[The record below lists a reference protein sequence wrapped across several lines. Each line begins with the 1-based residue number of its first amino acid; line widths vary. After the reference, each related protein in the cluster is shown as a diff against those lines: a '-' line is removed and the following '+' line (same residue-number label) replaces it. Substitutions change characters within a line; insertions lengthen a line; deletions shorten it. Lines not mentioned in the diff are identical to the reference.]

1 MDSKDQQYFLD
12 RDGIVARQSKVL
24 APYLKEKFEEKK
36 LAYLK
41 QRLQECS
48 AAYDCEDHLLSDD
61 VVTLSTA
68 AGFATM
74 IDPDRNVLPA
84 ILFAPA
90 VREKLIDRK
99 EIVEHWGDDTAQ
111 LIDGLLTT
119 ERFLNANTS
128 IDQDN
133 FRGLLLSLSGDIRVI
148 IIMIVRTLMV
158 MRLIDHHPDND
169 WVTAIA
175 FEANCIFAQL
185 AHRLGLYAIKGELED
200 LSLKYTNRDIY
211 VQIARKLNETKRSR
225 DAYIKEFI
233 APVKDKLEAA
243 GLKFDIKGRTK
254 SISSIWAKMRKQ
266 KVDIDRIYDLFA
278 IRVIID
284 APPEREKADCWLAY
298 SILADM
304 YRANPARMRDWITI
318 PKSNG
323 YESLHA
329 TVLGPGQKWVEVQ
342 FRTRRM
348 DLVAEKG
355 LAAHWRYK
363 GGKAADTDRWM
374 NNVRDVLESAESG
387 PMQLMKD
394 LRMDAFGNEVY
405 VFTPKGDLFRLPA
418 GASVLDF
425 AFHIHTNVGAHC
437 TGAIVNDSH
446 QKITYRI
453 SNGDTVEVLTSSSQR
468 PTRDWLNA
476 VVTPKA
482 RNKIRAM
489 LNEER
494 AGKSSL
500 GRETLER
507 RLRNRKLQFDE
518 TAATRII
525 KRMGYKSMAD
535 FFADIADERTDIRR
549 FLNDYRNEIS
559 HDEDTEAERV
569 AAENFRVDLSARDDE
584 KDSADEVV
592 IGDRSISGLNYRFAR
607 CCSPVPGD
615 KVFGFISSDGI
626 VKIHKTDCPNAANI
640 RRRYPYR
647 IIRTVWS
654 NNATASAPVQ
664 LKIIGKDDIGIVA
677 NISSLINK
685 EAGVSLRSISIDSHD
700 SLFSGFLSVF
710 TKDAPTLN
718 SLIRKLKGVK
728 GVKNV
733 IRL

>member
-1 MDSKDQQYFLD
+1 MDNKDQQYILD
-12 RDGIVARQSKVL
+12 RDGIVARQSKIL
-24 APYLKEKFEEKK
+24 APYLKEKLSDEE
-36 LAYLK
+36 LNYLK
-41 QRLQECS
+41 RRLEECRE
-48 AAYDCEDHLLSDD
+48 AYDKGEHLLTDD
-61 VVTLSTA
+61 IVTLCTA

-74 IDPDRNVLPA
+74 IDPDRSVLPA
-84 ILFAPA
+84 ILLAPA
-90 VREKLIDRK
+90 VREQKMERR
-99 EIVEHWGDDTAQ
+99 EVVEHWGEDTAA
-111 LIDGLLTT
+111 LIDGLITT
-119 ERFLNANTS
+119 ERFLNANAS
-128 IDQDN
+128 RDQAN
-133 FRGLLLSLSGDIRVI
+133 FRGLLLSLAGDIRVI

-158 MRLIDHHPDND
+158 MRLIDHHPDTD
-169 WVTAIA
+169 WVTATA

-211 VQIARKLNETKRSR
+211 VQIAHKLKETKRTR
-225 DAYIKEFI
+225 DVYIKEFI
-233 APVKDKLEAA
+233 APVKEKLESA

-284 APPEREKADCWLAY
+284 TPPKREKADCWLAY

-329 TVLGPGQKWVEVQ
+329 TVLGPGRKWVEVQ

-363 GGKAADTDRWM
+363 GGKSDDSDRWM

-394 LRMDAFGNEVY
+394 LRMDAFGKEVY

-425 AFHIHTNVGAHC
+425 AFHIHTNVGSHC

-453 SNGDTVEVLTSSSQR
+453 ANGDTVEVLTSSSQR

-494 AGKSSL
+494 AGKSAL
-500 GRETLER
+500 GREALER
-507 RLRNRKLQFDE
+507 RLKNRKLPFEE
-518 TAATRII
+518 TITTRII
-525 KRMGYKSMAD
+525 KRSGYKSMVD
-535 FFADIADERTDIRR
+535 FFADIADEKIDLRR
-549 FLNDYRNEIS
+549 FLSDYRNEILR
-559 HDEDTEAERV
+559 DEEVEAERV
-569 AAENFRVDLSARDDE
+569 AAENFHVDLSAREDE

-640 RRRYPYR
+640 RHRYPYR

-664 LKIIGKDDIGIVA
+664 LKIVGKDDIGIVA
-677 NISSLINK
+677 NVSSLINK
-685 EAGVSLRSISIDSHD
+685 EPGVALRSISIDSHD

-710 TKDAPTLN
+710 AKDASTLN

-728 GVKNV
+728 GIKNV
-733 IRL
+733 VRL